1 MYTDNFDPGFVE
13 FNDHPRIVLEE
24 TPHDVIVFEGA
35 WEWVMSKNF
44 EMSFCGL
51 QTNRALFLQGDNERD
66 AAIECVSK
74 QITNGAWNGND
85 YCFDSCYK

>member
-1 MYTDNFDPGFVE
+1 MDTDNFDPGFVE

-44 EMSFCGL
+44 ESHFADYKRTEHYFYKAIMREMQRL
-51 QTNRALFLQGDNERD
+51 NVFL
-66 AAIECVSK
+66 SK
-74 QITNGAWNGND
+74 
-85 YCFDSCYK
+85 

>member
-1 MYTDNFDPGFVE
+1 
-13 FNDHPRIVLEE
+13 
-24 TPHDVIVFEGA
+24 
-35 WEWVMSKNF
+35 MSKNY

-74 QITNGAWNGND
+74 QITNGAWNDLTELLILNRGND
-85 YCFDSCYK
+85 YCFDSQLQLPDDR